1 MSNKGTET
9 ALKQE
14 INLNII
20 PNNQQQLIT
29 GAKLNVVL
37 LDMVDTLMYLLGNGS
52 GGAANYENLYNKPS
66 INGYE
71 LNGEVSLSALG
82 LISSADIALAYQK
95 KITESNKLAADYI
108 SGLAKVAIT
117 GDYNDLINKPEI
129 SGGEVSNVSWGEQTA
144 TSVALIVEGV
154 GKTLLT
160 PQALDNYV
168 QASTLFENGVI
179 RSTLLP
185 SYVDD
190 VLEYTSRSNFPS
202 TGQAGKI
209 YVALDTNKTY
219 RWGGSTY
226 VVISETIAIGTTA
239 GTAYDGA
246 AGKALADAV
255 AGIPNHYYNKTEI
268 DDILLG
274 YVDDAQIASY
284 YNKNEV
290 DNKLKGYVTNA
301 AFADSIDD
309 YLTITDAEET
319 YYKKTGGIISGGVT
333 INGATTIN
341 NSLSVNSL
349 KIGGISISVN
359 SDGILFVEGT
369 LATSGGLSVRGVSTG
384 SGGGGS
390 ASLPAVWESLSG
402 DRDEYKNVQIN
413 KSHLTA
419 YLTATEVA
427 TSYATRG
434 SLAALDERVTEI
446 ESSSTSV
453 SYTPSVTSGQLL
465 GTIVIDGKGS
475 AIYAPS
481 IAGLASESWVSN
493 NYLPLSGG
501 TITGMIY
508 AYGGVEVKDATY
520 PAVQFR
526 MANDGNVGWLWYNGG
541 NRWGVTNH
549 GWTEQYNLIHS
560 GNIGSYAPIYNS
572 AGNVTIGNGDFAGTD
587 AKLAVV
593 GKHRIYRADDNRSY
607 LDITVGDVS
616 VAYNGYDTD
625 GWASHYFQS
634 NGNTLM
640 TINGYSGN
648 VGIGTTDPRYKLDV
662 NGPIAGHEIYSFAGW
677 MTLLGTENVSYST
690 YLDNKNQY
698 GLKIHYS
705 NGVAGA
711 FFSQDGNTEFY
722 GNIAIYA
729 AYGEE
734 KGFSVSNSKGWV
746 SMAVAGG
753 GGSYISTSSQ
763 LAIYTNN
770 SQRMLI
776 NSAGNVGIGTNS
788 PERALDVVGDIGAT
802 GTAVANNFY
811 GRVDEADRVSPTEQL
826 LVLQSAG
833 SNSVARCP
841 GIGFHLSGH
850 AYSTIKMLSNGSF
863 GFYNDQLTGYVD
875 VYCNN
880 LTAVN
885 VKAYTFKTNGDYG
898 IWQGS
903 QFTSSLSA
911 NDIAIYGGQIG
922 IWGDVIAQ
930 NNITASGTIA
940 GRSLSVTSVNQS
952 SDKKLKREESRST
965 PLTIEDVA
973 QLNVRSY
980 KWIDESMGKE
990 LQIGLY
996 AQDVQTII
1004 PEIVRENEQSKSLGL
1019 DYGVGGAVFGVLAA
1033 QSIVKQIKPAL
1044 TEQQKRIVE
1053 LEQRVEFLEKLT
1065 YGGK

>member
-71 LNGEVSLSALG
+71 LNGEISLSALG

-95 KITESNKLAADYI
+95 RITESNKLAADYI
-108 SGLAKVAIT
+108 SGLSKVAFT

-144 TSVALIVEGV
+144 TSVTLIVEGV

-179 RSTLLP
+179 KSTLLP

-284 YNKNEV
+284 YNKTEV

-301 AFADSIDD
+301 AFTDSIDD
-309 YLTITDAEET
+309 YLTITDAADT

-419 YLTATEVA
+419 YLTASEVA

-434 SLAALDERVTEI
+434 SLLALDERVSAI
-446 ESSSTSV
+446 EGSSTSV
-453 SYTPSVTSGQLL
+453 SYSPSVTSGQLL

-493 NYLPLSGG
+493 NFLGLGGG
-501 TITGMIY
+501 TLTDLLFLKY
-508 AYGGVEVKDATY
+508 ANPRIVFQGADGTTKGTIGFYYGELSTY
-520 PAVQFR
+520 INNESFPI
-526 MANDGNVGWLWYNGG
+526 
-541 NRWGVTNH
+541 
-549 GWTEQYNLIHS
+549 IHS
-560 GNIGSYAPIYNS
+560 GNIGSYNAGSASKLATPRTIWGQSFDGTGDITGAPSFPSYININRNANIGALLNS
-572 AGNVTIGNGDFAGTD
+572 SKMGAEIEAYANDVRFKTYTASSGSNPSHLVLTSNGNVLIGTTTDAGYKLDVNGDFHTSGNIYIEQSGGIYCGPVGAGWR
-587 AKLAVV
+587 K
-593 GKHRIYRADDNRSY
+593 IYGCDSDGGTYTRMASYAMLPDNDSNDCWQVRPWNGGYSSAY
-607 LDITVGDVS
+607 ITVLHG
-616 VAYNGYDTD
+616 
-625 GWASHYFQS
+625 
-634 NGNTLM
+634 
-640 TINGYSGN
+640 GN
-648 VGIGTTDPRYKLDV
+648 VGIGTTSPSEKL
-662 NGPIAGHEIYSFAGW
+662 S
-677 MTLLGTENVSYST
+677 
-690 YLDNKNQY
+690 
-698 GLKIHYS
+698 
-705 NGVAGA
+705 VAG
-711 FFSQDGNTEFY
+711 
-722 GNIAIYA
+722 
-729 AYGEE
+729 
-734 KGFSVSNSKGWV
+734 
-746 SMAVAGG
+746 
-753 GGSYISTSSQ
+753 
-763 LAIYTNN
+763 
-770 SQRMLI
+770 
-776 NSAGNVGIGTNS
+776 
-788 PERALDVVGDIGAT
+788 
-802 GTAVANNFY
+802 NF
-811 GRVDEADRVSPTEQL
+811 
-826 LVLQSAG
+826 
-833 SNSVARCP
+833 
-841 GIGFHLSGH
+841 
-850 AYSTIKMLSNGSF
+850 
-863 GFYNDQLTGYVD
+863 
-875 VYCNN
+875 
-880 LTAVN
+880 
-885 VKAYTFKTNGDYG
+885 
-898 IWQGS
+898 
-903 QFTSSLSA
+903 
-911 NDIAIYGGQIG
+911 
-922 IWGDVIAQ
+922 
-930 NNITASGTIA
+930 TASGTIA
-940 GRSLSVTSVNQS
+940 GRSISVTSVNQS
-952 SDKKLKREESRST
+952 SDRRLKREESRPT

-973 QLNVRSY
+973 QLYVRSY

-996 AQDVQTII
+996 AQDVQTIL

-1053 LEQRVEFLEKLT
+1053 LEKKVELLEKIA
-1065 YGGK
+1065 YGCK

>member
-71 LNGEVSLSALG
+71 LNGEISLSALG

-95 KITESNKLAADYI
+95 RITESNKLAADYI
-108 SGLAKVAIT
+108 SGLAKVAIS
-117 GDYNDLINKPEI
+117 GDYNDLKNKPEI

-144 TSVALIVEGV
+144 TYVTLIVEGV

-255 AGIPNHYYNKTEI
+255 AGIPNLYYNKTEI

-284 YNKNEV
+284 YNKTEV

-309 YLTITDAEET
+309 YLTIINAENT

-493 NYLPLSGG
+493 NFLGLGGG
-501 TITGMIY
+501 TILS
-508 AYGGVEVKDATY
+508 AFGGLTIKRDAAWASAIKYENSAGVLGYIGINDDYNPMLWEKDAIT
-520 PAVQFR
+520 
-526 MANDGNVGWLWYNGG
+526 GHTL
-541 NRWGVTNH
+541 
-549 GWTEQYNLIHS
+549 LHS
-560 GNIGSYAPIYNS
+560 GNIGSYNAGSATKLQTARSIWGQSFDGTGNITGALQLDNNTSIYLKNTSGAYIDALRMSSGDGFVIGYGASAAEHNTFLEGANIHLRYGTSHTTGLMLNS
-572 AGNVTIGNGDFAGTD
+572 AGNVLIGTTTDNG
-587 AKLAVV
+587 AKLNIAANTNANGKV
-593 GKHRIYRADDNRSY
+593 GAIISATDTTSTTSYPRPFEAFYPNLPTDKFISLGFGVRDTARDAGFMTYYYAGQNSASNRLSFGLHSVDDVLN
-607 LDITVGDVS
+607 IMG
-616 VAYNGYDTD
+616 
-625 GWASHYFQS
+625 
-634 NGNTLM
+634 
-640 TINGYSGN
+640 SGN
-648 VGIGTTDPRYKLDV
+648 VGIGTTSPQYDLHVDGTMYGNLKMLTPRTIWGQSFDGTGDVSGAISGVSTIDMTYGSVPGEGPELRLNIQNRGTAAIIKGVYDSIDWSSSNPVGGSLRFYTANSAAPVERMRITPDGGVLIGTTTDNGAKLQV
-662 NGPIAGHEIYSFAGW
+662 NG
-677 MTLLGTENVSYST
+677 
-690 YLDNKNQY
+690 
-698 GLKIHYS
+698 
-705 NGVAGA
+705 
-711 FFSQDGNTEFY
+711 
-722 GNIAIYA
+722 
-729 AYGEE
+729 
-734 KGFSVSNSKGWV
+734 
-746 SMAVAGG
+746 
-753 GGSYISTSSQ
+753 
-763 LAIYTNN
+763 
-770 SQRMLI
+770 
-776 NSAGNVGIGTNS
+776 
-788 PERALDVVGDIGAT
+788 
-802 GTAVANNFY
+802 
-811 GRVDEADRVSPTEQL
+811 
-826 LVLQSAG
+826 
-833 SNSVARCP
+833 
-841 GIGFHLSGH
+841 
-850 AYSTIKMLSNGSF
+850 
-863 GFYNDQLTGYVD
+863 
-875 VYCNN
+875 
-880 LTAVN
+880 
-885 VKAYTFKTNGDYG
+885 
-898 IWQGS
+898 
-903 QFTSSLSA
+903 
-911 NDIAIYGGQIG
+911 
-922 IWGDVIAQ
+922 
-930 NNITASGTIA
+930 NITASGTIA

-952 SDKKLKREESRST
+952 SDRRLKKEESRST